1 MMRYISLCSLVLTM
15 LITVDISSPQI
26 AVAEP
31 IKEAAVF
38 YVTSLV
44 HTPDNPGGGV
54 EARFY
59 VYRSTPAI
67 IESVTVSSK
76 NPSAINAGQGL
87 RLSIEPMSGLVSS
100 VTMKNIIGAVQISS
114 PVDASFSCYFY
125 TILPRTVVDV
135 PCGKQ
140 FVIRLEVV
148 GYLKEASTY
157 MPLQIG
163 VVFRNYQ

>member
-1 MMRYISLCSLVLTM
+1 MRYIALCYLVLTM
-15 LITVDISSPQI
+15 FITVDISSPQI

-31 IKEAAVF
+31 IKEAAIF
-38 YVTSLV
+38 YVSSFA
-44 HTPDNPGGGV
+44 HAQDNPGGGA

-59 VYRSTPAI
+59 VIRSTPAI

-76 NPSAINAGQGL
+76 NPLAVTVSQPL

-100 VTMKNIIGAVQISS
+100 VTIKNITGTVQLSS
-114 PVDASFSCYFY
+114 PVDASFSCYFN

-140 FVIRLEVV
+140 FVIRLEAV
-148 GYLKEASTY
+148 GQSATNVSYW
-157 MPLQIG
+157 MPVQIG